1 MKTTI
6 EVIGPQEALKIL
18 AKTRENRPIRRGW
31 VAALADL
38 IKRGRW
44 RTTHQG
50 IAIDLDGYLIDG
62 QHRLLA
68 IVESGKSVGVSVTR
82 GLDKAAYHDIDCG
95 LSRTTGDRLKL
106 MNDPKTN
113 QIACSMVRSYIVATQ
128 PKSKGGRIPIDLIEN
143 IFLSMSDEF
152 AYLAESFRK
161 KNVPGLTRCD
171 VGAALVCYASKHMGK
186 AEEFVDSYLSGEGMK
201 LGEAP
206 MALRDALFTRR
217 IGYGQIHGAYWKTI
231 FTTQA
236 HCSGR
241 SIHKVSPA
249 VRDWR
254 GNQYERLHNEN
265 VRRVEKGFE
274 TRKREKILSE
284 KASEQIRLIRDT
296 AKPTK
301 AAHAS

>member
-18 AKTRENRPIRRGW
+18 ARTRENRPIRRGW

-38 IKRGRW
+38 IKRGKW

-68 IVESGKSVGVSVTR
+68 IIESGKSVGVAVTR
-82 GLDKAAYHDIDCG
+82 GLDKSAYHDIDCG

-106 MNDPKTN
+106 LTDPKAN
-113 QIACSMVRSYIVATQ
+113 QLACSMVRSYVVATQ
-128 PKSKGGRIPIDLIEN
+128 PKNKGGRIPIDLIEN

-152 AYLAESFRK
+152 AFVAEEFRK
-161 KNVPGLTRCD
+161 KIVPGLTRCD
-171 VGAALVCYASKHMGK
+171 VGAALVCYASKHRTG
-186 AEEFVDSYLSGEGMK
+186 AEEFIEPYLSGEGMRH
-201 LGEAP
+201 GEAP

-236 HCSGR
+236 HNEGR
-241 SIHKVSPA
+241 FVKNVSPA

-254 GNQYERLHNEN
+254 GNQYARLHYEN
-265 VRRVEKGFE
+265 VRRVEKGAK
-274 TRKREKILSE
+274 TKMREKILSE
-284 KASEQIRLIRDT
+284 KASEQIRLIKDT